1 MQRLINAIDKATR
14 AGVYTLEE
22 TANILQAIDQVGA
35 VVKNHNERQEA
46 AKKMQEAAKNLQA
59 QKELED
65 KKVHEGPSKDES
77 KLEKA

>member
-22 TANILQAIDQVGA
+22 TAQILQAIDQVGA

-46 AKKMQEAAKNLQA
+46 SKKMQEAVKNAETQKQLEAKKA
-59 QKELED
+59 PE
-65 KKVHEGPSKDES
+65 VPSKAES

>member
-1 MQRLINAIDKATR
+1 MQRLITAIDKATR

-35 VVKNHNERQEA
+35 VVKDHNERQEA
-46 AKKMQEAAKNLQA
+46 QKKAQEEVAAKAMAESMARQEP
-59 QKELED
+59 K
-65 KKVHEGPSKDES
+65 PSN

>member
-22 TANILQAIDQVGA
+22 TAQILQAIDQVGA

-46 AKKMQEAAKNLQA
+46 SKKMQEAVKNAEIQNQLEAKKA
-59 QKELED
+59 P
-65 KKVHEGPSKDES
+65 EGPSKAES